1 MEYREEFELEP
12 RVTSSRLSHDLRI
25 AHEIAPIVENLM
37 GEGRSIIDPSV
48 TIWTPEAAIEVRERL
63 VKDPIV
69 GTSMTQWE
77 KLDVQLKGASKV
89 VTLLVAELVFLR
101 EHALINSRPST
112 RIKHVDL
119 VLERLGGEVEIPD
132 SMLEWMNRKSG
143 IAGLKAGRA
152 FNGDMWRHVSWMA
165 GFVEEFR
172 QLPEPER
179 RATVRDPA
187 KLQDFMLD
195 LDIDDRSDIRNIMQF
210 LLFPEAFE
218 AISAQGL
225 KERIVGELC
234 SMIGG
239 RSGEAPQAID
249 RDLYSIRAAIAE
261 EVEGEFGFWTPAVFA
276 LWNEEETEEPQRRNY
291 WLYDPGDS
299 QQRWDEFVG
308 EGLIGLGWDGLGDF
322 STYPDRASIE
332 AEMQKDDSVK
342 ISRNQPLAV
351 WEFQREIQI
360 GDIVFA
366 RRGKNKILGRGVVVS
381 ASRYEENR
389 SEFKNVRDVEWEFTG
404 EWEYTLNAIQK
415 SLTRITDKRGLI
427 DQLDALFAVEREDE
441 LSPVSPV
448 KAYTDKEFL
457 NEVFFNRHQFDRLLS
472 LIGRKKNIILTGPP
486 GVGKT
491 YVARRI
497 AFADMGERDT
507 SRIEQIQFH
516 QSYSYED
523 FMMGFRPNKDGGFD
537 LVNGPFYAFCEKAR
551 EEPDRHFFFI
561 IDEINRGNVSKI
573 FGELLMLI
581 ESDKR
586 GQGLRLIYN
595 DEIFS
600 VPENVYLIGTMNT
613 ADRSLAVMDHALRR
627 RFGFFNMPPA
637 FESAGFQAWKAAQES
652 ESLDALVGV
661 ITDLNDVV
669 ADDPRLGRGF
679 AIGHSYIVQGS
690 SGDETEDDWLYSVV
704 EDDLVPLL
712 EEYWFDEP
720 ELVDSWSSRLRAA
733 VE

>member
-1 MEYREEFELEP
+1 MENLGEFALDP
-12 RVTSSRLSHDLRI
+12 QVTDSRSSAELRI
-25 AHEIAPIVENLM
+25 AHEIAPIVENLV
-37 GEGRSIIDPSV
+37 GEGRSIIDPSI
-48 TIWTPEAAIEVRERL
+48 TIWMPEAAVEVRERL

-69 GTSMTQWE
+69 GTSMTQWQ
-77 KLDVQLKGASKV
+77 KLDVQLKGASEE
-89 VTLLVAELVFLR
+89 VTLLAAELVFLR
-101 EHALINSRPST
+101 EHALLNARSST
-112 RIKHVDL
+112 RSKHINF
-119 VLERLGGEVEIPD
+119 VLSRLNRDVEIPPI
-132 SMLEWMNRKSG
+132 MWEWINRKSG
-143 IAGLKAGRA
+143 VAGLKAGQA
-152 FNGDMWRHVSWMA
+152 FNREMWRHVSWMA
-165 GFVEEFR
+165 GFVEKFR
-172 QLPEPER
+172 QQSESER
-179 RATVRDPA
+179 RAILRDPV
-187 KLQDFMLD
+187 KLQDFMLN
-195 LDIDDRSDIRNIMQF
+195 LAVDDRSDIRNIMQF

-218 AISAQGL
+218 AISAQRL
-225 KERIVGELC
+225 KEKIVGELC
-234 SMIGG
+234 SRIGG
-239 RSGEAPQAID
+239 QSGETPQAID
-249 RDLYSIRAAIAE
+249 RDLYSIRASIAE
-261 EVEGEFGFWTPAVFA
+261 EVEGEFGFWTPAVLA
-276 LWNEEETEEPQRRNY
+276 LWNEEESDEPQRRNY
-291 WLYDPGDS
+291 WLYDPGDNP
-299 QQRWDEFVG
+299 QRWDEFKS
-308 EGLIGLGWDGLGDF
+308 EGLIGLGWDGLGDYGA
-322 STYPDRASIE
+322 YPDRAAIE
-332 AEMQKDDSVK
+332 AEMQKEDSAK
-342 ISRNQPLAV
+342 ASRNQPQAV
-351 WEFQREIQI
+351 WEFQREIQV

-366 RRGKNKILGRGVVVS
+366 RRGKNKILGRGVVAS
-381 ASRYEENR
+381 APRYEKSR
-389 SEFKNVRDVEWEFTG
+389 SAFKNVRDVKWEFTG
-404 EWEYTLNAIQK
+404 EWEFVLSANQK

-427 DQLDALFAVEREDE
+427 EQLDALFAVETEDE
-441 LSPVSPV
+441 LSPVSSV

-457 NEVFFNRHQFDRLLS
+457 NEVFFTRHQFDRLLS
-472 LIGRKKNIILTGPP
+472 LIGRKKNVILTGPP

-497 AFADMGERDT
+497 AFADMEERDS

-600 VPENVYLIGTMNT
+600 VPDNVYLIGTMNT

-627 RFGFFNMPPA
+627 RFGFFNIPPA
-637 FESAGFQAWKAAQES
+637 FESVGFQTWKESQES
-652 ESLDALVGV
+652 ESLDALVEV
-661 ITDLNDVV
+661 IRALNEVI

-679 AIGHSYIVQGS
+679 LIGHSFVVQGS

-720 ELVDSWSSRLRAA
+720 ALVDSWSSRLREA

>member
-1 MEYREEFELEP
+1 MENLGEFALDP
-12 RVTSSRLSHDLRI
+12 QVTDSRLSADLRI
-25 AHEIAPIVENLM
+25 AHEIAPIVENLV

-77 KLDVQLKGASKV
+77 KLDVQLKGASKE
-89 VTLLVAELVFLR
+89 VTLLAAELVFLR
-101 EHALINSRPST
+101 EHALINARPST

-119 VLERLGGEVEIPD
+119 VLERLGGEVEIPH
-132 SMLEWMNRKSG
+132 SLLEWMNRKSG

-172 QLPEPER
+172 QQSESER
-179 RATVRDPA
+179 RAILCDPVE
-187 KLQDFMLD
+187 LQDFMLS
-195 LDIDDRSDIRNIMQF
+195 LVVDDRPDIRNILQF

-225 KERIVGELC
+225 KEKIVAELC
-234 SMIGG
+234 TRIGG
-239 RSGEAPQAID
+239 RSGETPQAID
-249 RDLYSIRAAIAE
+249 RDLYSIRASIAE

-276 LWNEEETEEPQRRNY
+276 LWNEEESDEPQRRNY

-299 QQRWDEFVG
+299 PQRWDEFMSK
-308 EGLIGLGWDGLGDF
+308 GLIGLGWDGLGDYGA
-322 STYPDRASIE
+322 YPDRAAIE
-332 AEMQKDDSVK
+332 AEMQRDDSVK

-366 RRGKNKILGRGVVVS
+366 RRGKNRILGRGVVAS
-381 ASRYEENR
+381 APRYEENR

-441 LSPVSPV
+441 LSPVSSV

-457 NEVFFNRHQFDRLLS
+457 NEVFFTRHQFDRLLS
-472 LIGRKKNIILTGPP
+472 LIGRKKNVIFTGPP

-497 AFADMGERDT
+497 AFADMGEKDS

-627 RFGFFNMPPA
+627 RFGFFNIPPA
-637 FESAGFQAWKAAQES
+637 FESAGFQAWRESQES
-652 ESLDALVGV
+652 ESLDALVEV
-661 ITDLNDVV
+661 IRALNEVI

-679 AIGHSYIVQGS
+679 LIGHSYVVQGS

-720 ELVDSWSSRLRAA
+720 ALVDSWSKRLREA